1 VTIVE
6 QDDEELVRLVL
17 GGNRE
22 RFAVLVDRYKKG
34 ITNFI
39 GASVRGPADVADLS
53 QETFLRAYAHLG
65 TFNPSLGKFSTWLFH
80 IARNVVRTY
89 LAKSQR
95 RAPTQELGEDRTLE
109 NALPDPSP
117 EADPSLGILRAEA
130 ESDVRAALAELPD
143 RTRTVLS
150 LRYYDDMEY
159 QAIAQTMGLS
169 LGNVKTLP
177 PRQAGARGADARTP
191 ARRSRGAQSA
201 RCRRAEKALFLGT
214 ARCAARI
221 LRLASMHT
229 STENLGRANARSSPR
244 TSQPAPSVPRC
255 SRSCA

>member
-1 VTIVE
+1 MTIVE
-6 QDDEELVRLVL
+6 QDDDELVRLVL
-17 GGNRE
+17 GGNHE

-65 TFNPSLGKFSTWLFH
+65 TFNPSLGKFSTWLYH

-109 NALPDPSP
+109 DALPDTSP

-169 LGNVKTLP
+169 LGNVKTLIHRGKLALAERLRERQRTAAQALHP
-177 PRQAGARGADARTP
+177 PSPDQP
-191 ARRSRGAQSA
+191 KKRSSLGLHD
-201 RCRRAEKALFLGT
+201 ALF
-214 ARCAARI
+214 
-221 LRLASMHT
+221 
-229 STENLGRANARSSPR
+229 
-244 TSQPAPSVPRC
+244 VF
-255 SRSCA
+255 